1 MAAAFPEALVP
12 DPQIDRGSEYQSGLV
27 GETYN
32 EPESN
37 QRLPVI
43 YKTLKW
49 LLDSTEKAA
58 FKTFF
63 DTTLLAGLKPFTA
76 TWMTKVHPDTK
87 FLYFTDTYE
96 AILDGQVWTIEA
108 VVEVIR

>member
-49 LLDSTEKAA
+49 LLNSTEKVA

-63 DTTLLAGLKPFTA
+63 DITLSAGLKPFTA
-76 TWMTKVHPDTK
+76 NWMTNVHPDAK

-96 AILDGQVWTIEA
+96 ATLDGQVWTIEA